1 MGKPTRRCLMLRQK
15 LTDDMKAAMKS
26 GDKDR
31 LGTIRLVISEMKRL
45 DVATAESKE
54 LDDAG
59 IQALMG
65 KMLKQRRDSIE
76 QFEKGGRP
84 DLAAKELAEIGVIE
98 AYLPKQM
105 TDAEARDAV
114 AALIKEVGAGGPKD
128 MGKVMGALKAKFT
141 GKMDMAKANGIVKD
155 LLK

>member
-1 MGKPTRRCLMLRQK
+1 MLRQQ
-15 LTDDMKAAMKS
+15 LTDDMKTAMKA

-31 LGTIRLVISEMKRL
+31 LGTIRLVISEMKKL
-45 DVATAESKE
+45 DVATATSKE

-84 DLAAKELAEIGVIE
+84 DLAAKELAEIAVIE

-105 TDAEARDAV
+105 SEAEARSAV
-114 AALIKEVGAGGPKD
+114 AALIAELGAAGPKD

-141 GKMDMAKANGIVKD
+141 GQMDMAKANGIVKD

>member
-1 MGKPTRRCLMLRQK
+1 MLRQK
-15 LTDDMKAAMKS
+15 LTDDMKTALKA

-31 LGTIRLVISEMKRL
+31 LGTIRLVISEMKKL
-45 DVATAESKE
+45 DVATATSKE

-84 DLAAKELAEIGVIE
+84 DLAAKELAEITVIE

-105 TDAEARDAV
+105 SDDEARAAV
-114 AALIKEVGAGGPKD
+114 TVLIKEVGAAGPKD

-141 GKMDMAKANGIVKD
+141 GQMDMAKANGIVKD

>member
-1 MGKPTRRCLMLRQK
+1 MLRQK
-15 LTDDMKAAMKS
+15 LTDDMKAALKA

-31 LGTIRLVISEMKRL
+31 LGTIRLVISEMKKL
-45 DVATAESKE
+45 DVATATSKE

-59 IQALMG
+59 IQAMMG

-84 DLAAKELAEIGVIE
+84 DLAAKELAEIAVIE

-105 TDAEARDAV
+105 SDDDARAAV
-114 AALIKEVGAGGPKD
+114 MALIKEVGAAGPKD

-141 GKMDMAKANGIVKD
+141 GQMDMAKANGIVKD